1 MEQTYRFNQEGL
13 TKKNLQYI
21 VDVERHLRTAAV
33 LPEDQI
39 VTLIDTMVTDV
50 KEAQKKVLQ
59 LVVFSVKRRNNMLMS
74 KMK

>member
-59 LVVFSVKRRNNMLMS
+59 LVVFSVKHRNNMLMS

>member
-50 KEAQKKVLQ
+50 KEAQKKKYY
-59 LVVFSVKRRNNMLMS
+59 SS
-74 KMK
+74 